1 MSGYSSD
8 DIFAYSL
15 EPDDTEPDDSENG
28 MDLYYSPP
36 VIKRSETCD
45 FYSKTMPNNSSTNKT
60 VPSKLSKSKTVPKAG
75 DTGKTT
81 VRVDSRSQKETP
93 TRPVD
98 DPPKTNCLKETQEN
112 LMLASL
118 EEWLEANF
126 SSFRAEVE
134 DGYNQ
139 VTEYL
144 GDVRDR
150 INEHED
156 VAEQLWSKL
165 ESIESELKKRPS
177 SPSSSSACDTP
188 KRKSTLQI
196 RVSFYISYSFSLT
209 LSG

>member
-8 DIFAYSL
+8 DIFAYNS
-15 EPDDTEPDDSENG
+15 EPDDSEPDDSENG

-36 VIKRSETCD
+36 VTKRSKTRE
-45 FYSKTMPNNSSTNKT
+45 TMPNKSSTNKT
-60 VPSKLSKSKTVPKAG
+60 VPSKSSKSETVPKAG

-98 DPPKTNCLKETQEN
+98 DPPTKNCFKEPQEN
-112 LMLASL
+112 LMLATL
-118 EEWLEANF
+118 EEWLEAKF

-134 DGYNQ
+134 DGFNQ
-139 VTEYL
+139 VTDYL

-156 VAEQLWSKL
+156 AAEQLWSKL

-188 KRKSTLQI
+188 KRKAMLQI